1 MYSCCYSSQP
11 QVTYKNYL
19 KYHYIFATYYFDF
32 TYFFGKFIVC
42 LLLYDIYILTFFTAK
57 HVAANVALHLLYF
70 YLVIRLLCYRY
81 CCYEKKM
88 SFVSKNIPPLSE
100 YWSEK
105 LFFYWLPCPHLDI
118 YEKIHN
124 TYRVMK
130 YITTTQEYINIY
142 ILYLP
147 YHVHI
152 YKRNEWK
159 RRTLLAKSHFPQ
171 NAACLKLGNEKTR
184 ARLRVRKYILMC
196 VCDWLCQCQSPMRPK
211 EHIRRVLLYFVFHSA
226 LLACKQSWNLFSGV
240 KCFQDAVHITA
251 ILGESVVFNCHV
263 EFPGDHPVPYV
274 LQWEKKVGDTVG
286 HQTLLSN
293 LNPLGYYD
301 SRGARQSQYIRGTGR
316 RSYYQTWV
324 AITFVTGTERDNAL
338 LH

>member
-1 MYSCCYSSQP
+1 MPS
-11 QVTYKNYL
+11 
-19 KYHYIFATYYFDF
+19 F
-32 TYFFGKFIVC
+32 
-42 LLLYDIYILTFFTAK
+42 
-57 HVAANVALHLLYF
+57 
-70 YLVIRLLCYRY
+70 RY
-81 CCYEKKM
+81 
-88 SFVSKNIPPLSE
+88 
-100 YWSEK
+100 
-105 LFFYWLPCPHLDI
+105 
-118 YEKIHN
+118 
-124 TYRVMK
+124 TRK
-130 YITTTQEYINIY
+130 YIIHIEWWNILPPHKNIY
-142 ILYLP
+142 IYTNN
-147 YHVHI
+147 I
-152 YKRNEWK
+152 YYIFRTMYIIYNKRKKWMK
-159 RRTLLAKSHFPQ
+159 ATDAIYILAKSHFPKCRPPAPRVYIWIGQ
-171 NAACLKLGNEKTR
+171 RKNACPTEGARNE
-184 ARLRVRKYILMC
+184 C
-196 VCDWLCQCQSPMRPK
+196 VCVTGSANASLQWDTKRAY
-211 EHIRRVLLYFVFHSA
+211 IRRVLLYFVFHSA

>member
-1 MYSCCYSSQP
+1 MYIYTNVMNESDGRYWQSLISHQMPRVWNWAAKKRVPDWGCE
-11 QVTYKNYL
+11 
-19 KYHYIFATYYFDF
+19 KYWC
-32 TYFFGKFIVC
+32 VW
-42 LLLYDIYILTFFTAK
+42 L
-57 HVAANVALHLLYF
+57 ALP
-70 YLVIRLLCYRY
+70 
-81 CCYEKKM
+81 M
-88 SFVSKNIPPLSE
+88 PVS
-100 YWSEK
+100 
-105 LFFYWLPCPHLDI
+105 
-118 YEKIHN
+118 
-124 TYRVMK
+124 
-130 YITTTQEYINIY
+130 
-142 ILYLP
+142 
-147 YHVHI
+147 
-152 YKRNEWK
+152 NETK
-159 RRTLLAKSHFPQ
+159 
-171 NAACLKLGNEKTR
+171 
-184 ARLRVRKYILMC
+184 
-196 VCDWLCQCQSPMRPK
+196 K

>member
-1 MYSCCYSSQP
+1 M
-11 QVTYKNYL
+11 K
-19 KYHYIFATYYFDF
+19 ATDAIGKVSFDW
-32 TYFFGKFIVC
+32 
-42 LLLYDIYILTFFTAK
+42 
-57 HVAANVALHLLYF
+57 
-70 YLVIRLLCYRY
+70 IRR
-81 CCYEKKM
+81 
-88 SFVSKNIPPLSE
+88 S
-100 YWSEK
+100 
-105 LFFYWLPCPHLDI
+105 
-118 YEKIHN
+118 
-124 TYRVMK
+124 
-130 YITTTQEYINIY
+130 
-142 ILYLP
+142 
-147 YHVHI
+147 
-152 YKRNEWK
+152 
-159 RRTLLAKSHFPQ
+159 
-171 NAACLKLGNEKTR
+171 
-184 ARLRVRKYILMC
+184 RLRVRKRVTGSANASLQW
-196 VCDWLCQCQSPMRPK
+196 DKK

-226 LLACKQSWNLFSGV
+226 LLACKQSWNLFPGV